1 MDEASGEGIRPAG
14 NEIIRPEVE
23 NSGSVAVKTKPVT
36 THNFTFKVT
45 EKDTSVQYAY
55 SNEVSVGITVSTE
68 YLIGLFR

>member
-1 MDEASGEGIRPAG
+1 MEDNGR
-14 NEIIRPEVE
+14 V
-23 NSGSVAVKTKPVT
+23 VVKSTPVT